1 MQHSHKLKFSK
12 AVVFTISTVI
22 VHSALVTYIQAEA
35 PPGES
40 YAPPS
45 QATEEAYHPPSR
57 EVVTTQSNHNS
68 NFSWLGLI
76 GLAGLAGL
84 ARHKST

>member
-1 MQHSHKLKFSK
+1 MQRSHKLKFSK
-12 AVVFTISTVI
+12 AVVFTVSTVI
-22 VHSALVTYIQAEA
+22 VYSTLLTSIQAEA

-40 YAPPS
+40 YAPPA
-45 QATEEAYHPPSR
+45 QATEEAYYPPSR
-57 EVVTTQSNHNS
+57 EVGTAQSDFNS
-68 NFSWLGLI
+68 SWLGLI